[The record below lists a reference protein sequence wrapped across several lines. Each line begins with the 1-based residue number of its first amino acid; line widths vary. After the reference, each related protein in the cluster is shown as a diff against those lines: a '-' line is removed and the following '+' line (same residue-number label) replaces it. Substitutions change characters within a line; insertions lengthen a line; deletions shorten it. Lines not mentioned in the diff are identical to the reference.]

1 MEKSCI
7 SLKFQTNEA
16 WLLAN
21 LGFVG
26 KWSHYQRNINS
37 YTVLSSIKSTYGFCP
52 FSLTLHCFQDLII
65 SETQH
70 SLTKLTVI
78 YQMVKKL
85 WGKGRGP
92 HRHYYGCLILI
103 GNLTKFC
110 SRKAG
115 HTEKLSKR
123 TERSNFNKQNG
134 SRMKKC
140 SLHILPYDFVL
151 SFLRSSFS
159 LIKVIPEH
167 FSKSIQHSSDEE
179 RIIDSKPF
187 VITIWRVTIDSYTIK
202 TPCES
207 QITIYFFVCLRKA
220 TLA

>member
-7 SLKFQTNEA
+7 PLKFQTNEA
-16 WLLAN
+16 WFLAN

-37 YTVLSSIKSTYGFCP
+37 HTVLSSIKSTYGFCP
-52 FSLTLHCFQDLII
+52 LSLTLHCFQDLII
-65 SETQH
+65 SETRH

-78 YQMVKKL
+78 YQLVKKL

-92 HRHYYGCLILI
+92 HKHYYRCLILI
-103 GNLTKFC
+103 GNLAKFC

-134 SRMKKC
+134 RVAWKSALCTFPLMILFC
-140 SLHILPYDFVL
+140 LSWGQVSL
-151 SFLRSSFS
+151 
-159 LIKVIPEH
+159 
-167 FSKSIQHSSDEE
+167 
-179 RIIDSKPF
+179 
-187 VITIWRVTIDSYTIK
+187 
-202 TPCES
+202 
-207 QITIYFFVCLRKA
+207 
-220 TLA
+220 